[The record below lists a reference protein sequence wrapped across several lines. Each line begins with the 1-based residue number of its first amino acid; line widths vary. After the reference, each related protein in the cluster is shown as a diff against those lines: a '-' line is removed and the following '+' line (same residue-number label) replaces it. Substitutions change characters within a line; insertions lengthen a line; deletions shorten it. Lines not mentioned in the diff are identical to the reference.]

1 MHPYVREELARQR
14 EQELR
19 RSAGRYRPPQQR
31 HRRHGAARYRAGWVL
46 IEIGL
51 ALAQRSAM
59 AGTWPVAARSSTA
72 TLYAGNRPDSHPAK
86 EA

>member
-19 RSAGRYRPPQQR
+19 RSAGRYTPPR
-31 HRRHGAARYRAGWVL
+31 HMHRRHGSARYRARWVL
-46 IEIGL
+46 IEVGF

-59 AGTWPVAARSSTA
+59 ADTWPVTARSRNA
-72 TLYAGNRPDSHPAK
+72 TFYAGNRPHSHPAK

>member
-1 MHPYVREELARQR
+1 MHPSVREELARQR

-19 RSAGRYRPPQQR
+19 RSAGRYTPPR
-31 HRRHGAARYRAGWVL
+31 HMRRRHGSARYRAGWVL

-59 AGTWPVAARSSTA
+59 ADTRRAAA
-72 TLYAGNRPDSHPAK
+72 D
-86 EA
+86 

>member
-1 MHPYVREELARQR
+1 MHPYVSEELARQR

-19 RSAGRYRPPQQR
+19 RSAGRYTPRR
-31 HRRHGAARYRAGWVL
+31 HLHRRHGSARYRAGWVL
-46 IEIGL
+46 IEVGL

-59 AGTWPVAARSSTA
+59 ADTWPVAANRTA
-72 TLYAGNRPDSHPAK
+72 TFRTGNRPDSHPAK